1 MMGEMTE
8 GALGDT
14 PAERL
19 HRFAVEWRILMQRGR
34 DRVIY
39 ELHPGDPRW
48 AECRVD
54 DIEAILA
61 ALSPEQEQEQG

>member
-1 MMGEMTE
+1 MMGEMIE
-8 GALGDT
+8 GPLGDT

-19 HRFAVEWRILMQRGR
+19 HRFAVEWRILMQGRRR
-34 DRVIY
+34 DRVIF

-61 ALSPEQEQEQG
+61 ALSPEQEQG